1 MNRPTSATVL
11 LFDPH
16 VDSRRGYAD
25 ALRAAGCQVQEANQ
39 DDTALAL
46 ARQASPHVIVVT
58 FDVSTRHDRLRFC
71 REVKAALTSGSPPI
85 LLLTSTAATKDDVEL
100 ATDPG
105 VMVLSVPPDAA
116 AKLVAAVQGV
126 MAVQRPAP
134 LRATLN
140 RNRKRKTAES

>member
-16 VDSRRGYAD
+16 VDSRSGYAD
-25 ALRAAGCQVQEANQ
+25 ALRAAGWQVQEAIR
-39 DDTALAL
+39 DDAALAL
-46 ARQASPHVIVVT
+46 AQQAAPHVIVVT
-58 FDVSTRHDRLRFC
+58 FDGPTRDDRLRFC
-71 REVKAALTSGSPPI
+71 REVKAALTTAAPPI
-85 LLLTSTAATKDDVEL
+85 LLLTSAAATEDDVEL
-100 ATDPG
+100 AMDPG

-140 RNRKRKTAES
+140 RNRKRKTGES